1 MLQKSPAPEPMAYL
15 QGACWLCKGAGRP
28 SEGVWQAERELVC
41 SEVLVSA
48 SCLWGG
54 VGGGGTED
62 HVPQSHSREVAVE
75 TYPEFK
81 AI

>member
-1 MLQKSPAPEPMAYL
+1 MVNPLSHPWV
-15 QGACWLCKGAGRP
+15 GGG
-28 SEGVWQAERELVC
+28 GVGGGL
-41 SEVLVSA
+41 
-48 SCLWGG
+48 GG
-54 VGGGGTED
+54 VGGGGIED